1 MKAYSALSSVPKTAS
16 INKLLTILS
25 AALGNSLKNKTPL
38 QRTLLT
44 LIDIG
49 AQGPKEQ

>member
-1 MKAYSALSSVPKTAS
+1 MNLYSALSSVPKTAN

-25 AALGNSLKNKTPL
+25 GNTLNNKTPL
-38 QRTLLT
+38 QGTLLR

-49 AQGPKEQ
+49 EQGPKEE